1 MLSAEIY
8 CMNGT
13 NRIAHFEDCKIFEEA
28 MLENSGGRTT
38 YPEALKNIYCNVSS
52 TLETMGLDPDKVNYA
67 DALNALPTEQG
78 LALEAASSYFIIE
91 NMLYVYRKT
100 INDSRTYTV
109 HFEDLMSDFDDT
121 IGDVID
127 FLDMPDSLLQ
137 SLSVYNAKGNNRGLY
152 GLYLT
157 MFKSG
162 HITHDHKRE
171 KLLTQCRNVVEIR
184 MLHPEYK
191 WKE

>member
-1 MLSAEIY
+1 
-8 CMNGT
+8 MNGT